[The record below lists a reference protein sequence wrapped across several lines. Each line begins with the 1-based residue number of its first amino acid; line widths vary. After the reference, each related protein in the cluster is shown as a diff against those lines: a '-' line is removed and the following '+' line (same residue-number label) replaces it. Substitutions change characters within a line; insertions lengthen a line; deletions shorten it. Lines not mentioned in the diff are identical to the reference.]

1 MISNQVI
8 SSWEMA
14 RIRTLSDL
22 HLTLLICLIHDN
34 GWPNARWMLAS
45 EIEKML
51 DEELPKHG
59 SRPQREIKPDHL
71 VALRTLDDFDLTMI
85 ISDIHDHG
93 WPMAA
98 GTLDLA
104 VEASWKAPDKKT
116 VQ

>member
-1 MISNQVI
+1 MINNQVL

-14 RIRTLSDL
+14 RIRTLSDPR
-22 HLTLLICLIHDN
+22 LTILILVIHKA
-34 GWPNARWMLAS
+34 GWPAAQKLLKATELEWPAPPCTIDS
-45 EIEKML
+45 E
-51 DEELPKHG
+51 
-59 SRPQREIKPDHL
+59 QL

-98 GTLDLA
+98 GTLNLA